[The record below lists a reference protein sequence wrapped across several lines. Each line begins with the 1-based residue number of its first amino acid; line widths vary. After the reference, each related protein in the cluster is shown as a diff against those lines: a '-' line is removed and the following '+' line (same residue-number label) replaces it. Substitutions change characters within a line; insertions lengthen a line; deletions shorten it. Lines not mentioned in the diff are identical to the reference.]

1 MSEQELNKIF
11 ANNLNKFIERRGLSQ
26 VDIANALGVSEAAV
40 SLWCSGKTTPRMSKV
55 DKLCEVLHCSREAL
69 MTEDGLA
76 VLESD
81 DAKNTLQNLYDKHK
95 VLFQALDTATPEELA
110 QVAQYLEFLKS
121 KR

>member
-55 DKLCEVLHCSREAL
+55 DKLCEVLRCSREAL